1 MGVEDFGK
9 IFEVMIDPAC
19 RDVVGYV
26 KLAGEKGPLFRVET
40 FDRVEND
47 TIQADG
53 FRIPIMWIRLGADRS
68 ADLPFGESKRTVPDK
83 VSCPGPARCRLIDS
97 GSGARRV

>member
-26 KLAGEKGPLFRVET
+26 KLTGEKGPLFRVET

-53 FRIPIMWIRLGADRS
+53 FRIPIIWFRFGADRS
-68 ADLPFGESKRTVPDK
+68 AHFPSGGRKRAVPAK
-83 VSCPGPARCRLIDS
+83 VCCPGPLVCRTIYS
-97 GSGARRV
+97 AVR